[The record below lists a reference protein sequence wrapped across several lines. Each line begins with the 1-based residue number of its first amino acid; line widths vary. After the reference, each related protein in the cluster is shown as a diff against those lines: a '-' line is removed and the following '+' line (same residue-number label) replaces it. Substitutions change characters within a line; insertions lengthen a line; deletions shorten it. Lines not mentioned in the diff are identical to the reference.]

1 MTSDSTLG
9 RTVKSDETLFALIEE
24 IRNAN
29 GISVTDLANRLDLAK
44 SSVHNHL
51 STMRSYGFV
60 VKRDG
65 LYYLGLEFFKYGQH
79 TRNTRDF
86 YSAAL
91 PVLDDIARDTNES
104 TWLMT
109 YENGRLMYLDG
120 RDPNDEINVSALIG
134 SWEHM
139 HANSG
144 GKAILAHLSEKEV
157 DDIVSEHGLP
167 EMTDETITDR
177 ETLDKELE
185 RIREQGYA
193 LNLGEGL
200 REMNA
205 VATPL
210 ISQETVE
217 GALSVAGPTYRVSR
231 ERCEGELLDRL
242 RAAADNIGLSLAY

>member
-1 MTSDSTLG
+1 MTSDSTGG

-24 IRNAN
+24 IRNAD

-51 STMRSYGFV
+51 STMRSHGFV
-60 VKRDG
+60 VKRNS
-65 LYYLGLEFFKYGQH
+65 LYHLGLEFFKYGQY
-79 TRNTRDF
+79 TRSTRDV

-91 PVLDDIARDTNES
+91 PVLDDIATDTGES

-109 YENGRLMYLDG
+109 HENGRLMYLDG
-120 RDPNDEINVSALIG
+120 RDLNDEINVSALIG

-139 HANSG
+139 HVNSG
-144 GKAILAHLSEKEV
+144 GKVILAHLPDEEV
-157 DDIVSEHGLP
+157 DDIVSRHGLP

-177 ETLDKELE
+177 ETLDEELKGV
-185 RIREQGYA
+185 REQGYA

-205 VATPL
+205 VAVPL
-210 ISQETVE
+210 ISQDTVE
-217 GALSVAGPTYRVSR
+217 GVLSVAGPTYRVSR
-231 ERCEGELLDRL
+231 DRCKGELFERL